1 MPYEDCNKFL
11 LPYELWIEIFKY
23 TNVKTL
29 GNMSCVNRYFNERL
43 NVDLWS
49 IIDKLYDSIN
59 KIIIPKTK
67 LTFDKYRYLIDW
79 NSIILYNQQH
89 NKNIPEDVIEWI
101 PDNVDL
107 EMICTYQTFSEKLIR
122 KIYNKLSWSSLL
134 SKQTVPIDIID
145 YHITN
150 GVIFSNT
157 DWYNIWSKQKIDVNF
172 VTKYIDNIQWHPV
185 SSNKNAVSFEFIQ
198 LYSQHIVWQEFT
210 KHGISESIIVYF
222 LDKFDFFSW
231 SNLCRYTEL
240 SCDFIKS
247 HLSYLDIASI
257 LRYQTL
263 SDVLLNEIVDNF
275 NDTDFDFNFNTIG
288 IYQKLSKQFI
298 LKYKRYLP
306 LRIVIRNKQIPR
318 SVIHDIYKN
327 DK

>member
-1 MPYEDCNKFL
+1 M
-11 LPYELWIEIFKY
+11 
-23 TNVKTL
+23 
-29 GNMSCVNRYFNERL
+29 
-43 NVDLWS
+43 
-49 IIDKLYDSIN
+49 
-59 KIIIPKTK
+59 
-67 LTFDKYRYLIDW
+67 TFDKYRYLIDW

-157 DWYNIWSKQKIDVNF
+157 DWYNIWSKQIIDVNF

-247 HLSYLDIASI
+247 HLSYLDIAS
-257 LRYQTL
+257 
-263 SDVLLNEIVDNF
+263 NE
-275 NDTDFDFNFNTIG
+275 
-288 IYQKLSKQFI
+288 
-298 LKYKRYLP
+298 
-306 LRIVIRNKQIPR
+306 NKVSNRLI
-318 SVIHDIYKN
+318 SN
-327 DK
+327 